1 MSWLYRLFKRNNEE
15 TFVRASVPIV
25 PDDVAAATASAVAY
39 PVNPTVFRIVIPNT
53 AGNYDFTMPFK
64 VKVIDAWLVCTGVA
78 PASGDLIRLLNG
90 TDAITDDKAMGTTAL
105 ATLRF
110 TTYTTYQDIAAA
122 GTLRVTATK
131 NTNCA
136 CNVYVMVLPIA

>member
-1 MSWLYRLFKRNNEE
+1 MSWMYRIFQRDNDEKY
-15 TFVRASVPIV
+15 VRTAIPIV
-25 PDDVAAATASAVAY
+25 PDNVSAATASATAY

-53 AGNYDFTMPFK
+53 AGNYDFIMPFK
-64 VKVIDAWLVCTGVA
+64 VKVIDAWIVCTGVA
-78 PASGDLIRLLNG
+78 PASGDLIRLLNS
-90 TDAITDDKAMGTTAL
+90 TNAITDDKAMGTTAL

-110 TTYTTYQDIAAA
+110 TTYQTYQDIAAG